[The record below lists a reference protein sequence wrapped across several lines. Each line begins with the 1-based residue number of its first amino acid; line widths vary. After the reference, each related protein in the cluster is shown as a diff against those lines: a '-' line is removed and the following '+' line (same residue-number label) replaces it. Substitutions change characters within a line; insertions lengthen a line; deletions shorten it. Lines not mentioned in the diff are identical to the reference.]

1 MDILS
6 RKIKIP
12 NKRIKL
18 EEVKHAFNIW
28 EEPTDKILS
37 IFYKEDDKQLLD
49 EKWDIITLFLEEK
62 LAGTGFLPLINELVL
77 FTKGKKELK
86 SAHFFFVDK
95 KIPKSEYF
103 KHSLSDFKKNYYRA
117 NEESELIQNT
127 FRIDFEQQLFGNSS
141 FWLVKEYEGV
151 IDRSKINWNFRCETT
166 ILPVKFSNENSNG
179 IINLRKVFYHLYL
192 PRTTNNI
199 LSIVKRRNFLRNLG
213 LDSYYSL
220 KKDELESFYLQN
232 IVSRELHSLQGNKK
246 MPEDTKKFFDN
257 LVVSDG
263 VFSESRGVNFIT
275 LESGENYFVT
285 LS

>member
-1 MDILS
+1 MEILS

-18 EEVKHAFNIW
+18 DEVKHAFNIW

-86 SAHFFFVDK
+86 SVHFFFVDK

-179 IINLRKVFYHLYL
+179 IIDLGDILYKMFPSNANAYEFATKSISILVRYVFF
-192 PRTTNNI
+192 
-199 LSIVKRRNFLRNLG
+199 NFATRE
-213 LDSYYSL
+213 YYSL
-220 KKDELESFYLQN
+220 KEKENMSKE
-232 IVSRELHSLQGNKK
+232 EKH
-246 MPEDTKKFFDN
+246 FFDN
-257 LVVSDG
+257 INIKEILLKNNNKIILMEDG
-263 VFSESRGVNFIT
+263 SNYLMS
-275 LESGENYFVT
+275 LEQ
-285 LS
+285 